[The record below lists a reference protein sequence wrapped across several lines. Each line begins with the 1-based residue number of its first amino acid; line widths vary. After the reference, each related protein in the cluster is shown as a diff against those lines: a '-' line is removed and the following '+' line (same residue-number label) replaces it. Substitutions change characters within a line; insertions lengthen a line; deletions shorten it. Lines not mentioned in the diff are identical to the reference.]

1 MSGLAFDIELDDV
14 TLARARRGDLPAC
27 ERIYRLFQQPAYT
40 IAYRVC
46 QCPDTAQDI
55 TQEAF
60 IHAFGR
66 LRQFRGDAPFWGWL
80 RRVVVNHAI
89 STLRRAPRHESV
101 AIEDHHA
108 AVPGDAGR
116 IELGLD
122 LADALAQLDAEDR
135 AVVWLY
141 DVEGYSHAEIAGFFD
156 LTESFSKTRLSR
168 AHARLREL
176 MHSSMRPEGSCG
188 NDALQRQA
196 IPAGDL
202 ASAQHDTVQIRL
214 PAGQPAAG

>member
-1 MSGLAFDIELDDV
+1 MSGSAFDIELDDV
-14 TLARARRGDLPAC
+14 TLGRARRGDMSAR
-27 ERIYRLFQQPAYT
+27 ERIFRLFHQPAYA

-46 QCPDTAQDI
+46 QCPELAQDV

-60 IHAFGR
+60 IHAFSR
-66 LRQFRGDAPFWGWL
+66 LRQFRGEAPFWGWL

-89 STLRRAPRHESV
+89 SVLRRSPRYETV

-108 AVPGDAGR
+108 TAAGDAGR

-122 LADALAQLDAEDR
+122 LADALAQLPAEDR
-135 AVVWLY
+135 TVVWLY
-141 DVEGYSHAEIAGFFD
+141 DVEGYSHAEIAGFFG

-176 MHSSMRPEGSCG
+176 MHPSMHPDADPEDGSRPNPAPAFAGS
-188 NDALQRQA
+188 
-196 IPAGDL
+196 PAQPGTAPPD
-202 ASAQHDTVQIRL
+202 L
-214 PAGQPAAG
+214 PAGVPAAG

>member
-1 MSGLAFDIELDDV
+1 MSGSAFDIELDDL

-27 ERIYRLFQQPAYT
+27 ERIFRLYHQPAYA
-40 IAYRVC
+40 IAFRVC
-46 QCPDTAQDI
+46 QCPELAQDI

-60 IHAFGR
+60 ISAFRR

-89 STLRRAPRHESV
+89 SALRRQPRREMV
-101 AIEDHHA
+101 EFADHHA
-108 AVPGDAGR
+108 SAAGDAGR

-122 LADALAQLDAEDR
+122 LNEALARLDGEDR
-135 AVVWLY
+135 TVVWLY
-141 DVEGYSHAEIAGFFD
+141 DVEGYSHAEIAAFFG

-176 MHSSMRPEGSCG
+176 IRPSLRPEDVTHS
-188 NDALQRQA
+188 DASFTF
-196 IPAGDL
+196 P
-202 ASAQHDTVQIRL
+202 RL
-214 PAGQPAAG
+214 PADAPAGG